1 MIKQIIGKIPRKPSK
16 SLERDSNGDGEL
28 VNGSCNSVLK
38 SNLTFSKSSNSGSDG
53 LYSGNGSSSPLSKNS
68 NKTNQAKKLIPAIG
82 PHAGSIM
89 ALGNGNG
96 VYEALSSFW
105 DVSSSEKA
113 NLLIRNLN
121 MCCVIFDFNDTN
133 KHLKEK
139 DIKRQT
145 FLELVDYVSA
155 VNSKFSEATMQE
167 ITKMAAE
174 NLFQMLP
181 CSSHDGK
188 LAEA

>member
-1 MIKQIIGKIPRKPSK
+1 
-16 SLERDSNGDGEL
+16 
-28 VNGSCNSVLK
+28 
-38 SNLTFSKSSNSGSDG
+38 
-53 LYSGNGSSSPLSKNS
+53 
-68 NKTNQAKKLIPAIG
+68 KKLIPAIG

-96 VYEALSSFW
+96 VYEALSGFR

-113 NLLIRNLN
+113 NLFIRKLN
-121 MCCVIFDFNDTN
+121 MCCVVFDFNDPS

-145 FLELVDYVSA
+145 LLELVDYVSA

-167 ITKMAAE
+167 ITKMAAA
-174 NLFQMLP
+174 NLFWTLP
-181 CSSHDGK
+181 Y
-188 LAEA
+188 